1 LPDGSLAGSGGY
13 AAARA
18 ARNLV
23 LRQGADGSWEG
34 EVVWCPIITA
44 QVVIVDIATGR
55 TISAERRRLIARHFA
70 ATRCPDGGWGLHPE
84 SSSYLFVTTL
94 VYVAARLIGETP
106 DGPLLRPARAWLTA
120 QPDGI
125 RSLPQWG
132 KIWLSLIGLYDRQ
145 GLNPCPPELFL
156 LPHWLPGAPTRLYCH
171 TRYIYL
177 GIAYLV
183 GSGFQADLGPIAE
196 ALRRELYGDAGAAHD
211 AACHR
216 HDLAT
221 SDAYVRPGR
230 GLVLAYDAAHRLGA
244 LWRRLP
250 GSARLRRRALDTCLE
265 RIRFEQRASRYQGIS
280 PVSGVL
286 NTLALSA
293 REPESADAV
302 ASRDGI
308 ERWLWQDEAEG
319 ARYAGA
325 RSTTWDTSFA
335 LQALAAGIGLTPQG
349 RDAMRRG
356 YCRLAEMQECEELPR
371 GNAQRRDPIL
381 GGWCFSDG
389 AHRWPVSD
397 CTSEALIA
405 ILACHG
411 VPDLITPEHRIPTD
425 RLRAAAGFI
434 LSRQNRD
441 GGFGTYE
448 RRRGGRLVERLNP
461 SEMFGQCMT
470 ELSYLE
476 CTASAIRAL
485 QLFVRAGLAEDP
497 APALQAVGSAVKLVL
512 SRQREDGSWSGFW
525 GINFV
530 YGTLFAVTALRCAG
544 LKAQDPALDRAH
556 RWLRSVQQKDGGW
569 GEHFTG
575 CLAGR
580 YVASPNSLVI
590 TTAWAVLALL
600 EIEAEPSEATRRG
613 VDWLLA
619 HQDPTGDWP
628 RDSVNGVF
636 FGTAMLD
643 YRLYNTYF
651 PTWALARF
659 EACRDAAER

>member
-1 LPDGSLAGSGGY
+1 M
-13 AAARA
+13 
-18 ARNLV
+18 
-23 LRQGADGSWEG
+23 
-34 EVVWCPIITA
+34 
-44 QVVIVDIATGR
+44 
-55 TISAERRRLIARHFA
+55 
-70 ATRCPDGGWGLHPE
+70 
-84 SSSYLFVTTL
+84 
-94 VYVAARLIGETP
+94 
-106 DGPLLRPARAWLTA
+106 
-120 QPDGI
+120 
-125 RSLPQWG
+125 PQWG
-132 KIWLSLIGLYDRQ
+132 KIWLSFIGLYDRA

-183 GSGFQADLGPIAE
+183 GSGFQADLGPVAQV
-196 ALRRELYGDAGAAHD
+196 LRRELYSDAGITHD
-211 AACHR
+211 AARHR
-216 HDLAT
+216 HDLAA
-221 SDAYVRPGR
+221 SDAYERPGP
-230 GLVLAYDAAHRLGA
+230 GLLLAYDVAHRLGA
-244 LWRRLP
+244 LLRRLP
-250 GSARLRRRALDTCLE
+250 GTARLRRRALDACLE
-265 RIRFEQRASRYQGIS
+265 RIRYEQRATRYRGLS

-308 ERWLWQDEAEG
+308 ERWLWQDEAQG

-325 RSTTWDTSFA
+325 RSTTLTDTSFA

-356 YCRLAEMQECEELPR
+356 YRRLVEMQACEELPG
-371 GNAQRRDPIL
+371 GNAHRRDPIL
-381 GGWCFSDG
+381 GGWCFSDD

-397 CTSEALIA
+397 CTAEALTA

-411 VPDLITPEHRIPTD
+411 VPDLIPPERRIPAD

-448 RRRGGRLVERLNP
+448 RRRGGRLVARLNP

-485 QLFVRAGLAEDP
+485 QLFLRAGLAEDP
-497 APALQAVGSAVKLVL
+497 TPLLQAIGRAAKLVL
-512 SRQREDGSWSGFW
+512 SRQREDGSWLGFW

-530 YGTLFAVTALRCAG
+530 YGTLFAVAALRCAG
-544 LKAQDPALDRAH
+544 LAAEDPALNRAH
-556 RWLRSVQQKDGGW
+556 RWLRSVQQEDGGW
-569 GEHFTG
+569 GEDFTG
-575 CLAGR
+575 CLSSR
-580 YVASPNSLVI
+580 YVASPTSLVI
-590 TTAWAVLALL
+590 STAWAVLALL

-613 VDWLLA
+613 VDWLVARQRPDRRLA
-619 HQDPTGDWP
+619 
-628 RDSVNGVF
+628 
-636 FGTAMLD
+636 
-643 YRLYNTYF
+643 
-651 PTWALARF
+651 AR
-659 EACRDAAER
+659 

>member
-1 LPDGSLAGSGGY
+1 MPDGALTRGGEH
-13 AAARA
+13 AAAQA

-23 LRQGADGSWEG
+23 LHQGADGSWEG

-44 QVVIVDIATGR
+44 QIVILDIATRR

-70 ATRCPDGGWGLHPE
+70 VTRRPDGGWGLHPE

-106 DGPLLRPARAWLTA
+106 DGWLLRPARAWLAA
-120 QPDGI
+120 QPGGI
-125 RSLPQWG
+125 WSLPQWG
-132 KIWLSLIGLYDRQ
+132 KIWLSFIGLYDRD
-145 GLNPCPPELFL
+145 GLNPCPPEIFL

-183 GSGFQADLGPIAE
+183 GSGFQADLGPVAQV
-196 ALRRELYGDAGAAHD
+196 LRRELYGDAGVMHD
-211 AACHR
+211 AARHR
-216 HDLAT
+216 HDLAA
-221 SDAYVRPGR
+221 SDAYERPGP
-230 GLVLAYDAAHRLGA
+230 GLLLAYDVAHRLGA
-244 LWRRLP
+244 LLRRLP
-250 GSARLRRRALDTCLE
+250 GTARLRRRALDACLE
-265 RIRFEQRASRYQGIS
+265 RIRYEQRATRYRGLS

-286 NTLALSA
+286 NTLALWA

-308 ERWLWQDEAEG
+308 ERWLWQDEAQG

-325 RSTTWDTSFA
+325 RSTNWDTSFA
-335 LQALAAGIGLTPQG
+335 LQALAAGIGLTPPG

-356 YCRLAEMQECEELPR
+356 YRRLVEMQACEELPG

-381 GGWCFSDG
+381 GGWCFSDD

-397 CTSEALIA
+397 CTAEALTA

-411 VPDLITPEHRIPTD
+411 VPDLIPPERRIPAD

-448 RRRGGRLVERLNP
+448 RRRGGRLVARINP

-485 QLFVRAGLAEDP
+485 QLFLRAGLADDP
-497 APALQAVGSAVKLVL
+497 RPLLRAIRRAVKLVL
-512 SRQREDGSWSGFW
+512 SRQREDGSWAGFW

-530 YGTLFAVTALRCAG
+530 YGTLFSVAALRCAG
-544 LKAQDPALDRAH
+544 LGAEDPALNRAH
-556 RWLRSVQQKDGGW
+556 RWLRSVQQEDGGW
-569 GEHFTG
+569 GEDFNG
-575 CLAGR
+575 CLSSR
-580 YVASPNSLVI
+580 YVASPTSLVI
-590 TTAWAVLALL
+590 STAWAVLALL

-613 VDWLLA
+613 VDWLVA
-619 HQDPTGDWP
+619 RQDPTGDWA

-659 EACRDAAER
+659 EACRYAAKR